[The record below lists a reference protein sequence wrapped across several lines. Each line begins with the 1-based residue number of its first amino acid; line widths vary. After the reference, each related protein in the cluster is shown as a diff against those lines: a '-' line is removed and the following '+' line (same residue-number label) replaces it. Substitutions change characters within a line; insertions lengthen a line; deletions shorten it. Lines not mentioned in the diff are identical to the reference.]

1 MATLELSL
9 DPEVKEQFELLL
21 ARAKQERRSE
31 QDVVAEMIRTY
42 KGRYFLAELDRM
54 QKLTEPIIT
63 KLGLETDDDFERYL
77 G

>member
-1 MATLELSL
+1 MATMELSL

-31 QDVVAEMIRTY
+31 QDVVAEMIRAY
-42 KGRYFLAELDRM
+42 KGRHFLAELDRM

-63 KLGLETDDDFERYL
+63 KLGLKTDDDFERYL